1 MKTLYE
7 ILNMNRKNSILK
19 SVTITNSLTAEG
31 YPIVE
36 AEPYDD
42 TFLNAI
48 STIEKYDDAVDRIIE
63 KARDYYNDKS
73 FWLSV
78 STDNYG
84 HIELLVTKDKVF

>member
-19 SVTITNSLTAEG
+19 SVTITNTSTGEG

-36 AEPYDD
+36 VEPYDN

-48 STIEKYDDAVDRIIE
+48 STIKNYDGTVDRIIE
-63 KARDYYNDKS
+63 KVRDYYNDKP

-84 HIELLVTKDKVF
+84 HIEMLVTKDNIF

>member
-19 SVTITNSLTAEG
+19 SVTITNTSTEEG
-31 YPIVE
+31 YPIVGV
-36 AEPYDD
+36 EPYDN

-48 STIEKYDDAVDRIIE
+48 NTIEKYDGTVDKIIE
-63 KARDYYNDKS
+63 KVRNYYNGKP

-78 STDNYG
+78 ATDCYG
-84 HIELLVTKDKVF
+84 HIEMLVTKDNIF

>member
-19 SVTITNSLTAEG
+19 SVTITNSLTVEG

-36 AEPYDD
+36 VEPYDN

-48 STIEKYDDAVDRIIE
+48 NTIQKYDDAVDRIIE
-63 KARDYYNDKS
+63 KARDYYNGKP
-73 FWLSV
+73 FLLSV

-84 HIELLVTKDKVF
+84 HLEILVTKDNIF

>member
-7 ILNMNRKNSILK
+7 ILNMNHKNSILK
-19 SVTITNSLTAEG
+19 SVTFTNTATEEG

-36 AEPYDD
+36 VEPYDD

-48 STIEKYDDAVDRIIE
+48 NTIKKYDDTIDRIIE
-63 KARDYYNDKS
+63 KVRDYYNGKP
-73 FWLSV
+73 FWLSI

-84 HIELLVTKDKVF
+84 HSEMLVTKDNVF

>member
-36 AEPYDD
+36 VEPYDS

-48 STIEKYDDAVDRIIE
+48 NTVKKYDDTIDRIIE
-63 KARDYYNDKS
+63 KARDYYNSKP
-73 FWLSV
+73 FWLSI
-78 STDNYG
+78 STDTYG
-84 HIELLVTKDKVF
+84 HIEMLVTKDNVF

>member
-19 SVTITNSLTAEG
+19 SVTITNSLTMEG

-36 AEPYDD
+36 VEPYDN

-48 STIEKYDDAVDRIIE
+48 NTVKKYDDTIDRIIE
-63 KARDYYNDKS
+63 KVRDYYNGKS

-78 STDNYG
+78 STDNYE
-84 HIELLVTKDKVF
+84 HNEMLVTKDNVF